1 MSDLIPAIFFIS
13 GLLAIIFLIYGFIKR
28 RHFRKSVEY
37 VESRRLL
44 LNNNSIDEVL
54 SQREKQIA
62 AFSEKVATGQLY
74 LSKLTT
80 LLKEYK
86 RKVKRINVGL
96 SPPIFRFNDSETLK
110 NNVNASREKQYE
122 CINAGKATQAYTNW
136 EWLGSRADGQQ
147 MVEGYRLLLLKA
159 FNSEF
164 EVIRRQMRASTFGK
178 ATEKLIKLAEQ
189 LARLGETTGVHIS
202 SEYIKLKVEELQH
215 WNAELSHHEELKQEQ
230 KKQRALLREQQKQAG
245 TDIEDLHDEIAER
258 DSELIKARKRA
269 EQLVDGEH
277 VKLEKQIEKIKAE
290 KARLEEKFF
299 RATSQAQI
307 TRAGY
312 IYVIS
317 NQGSFGEGV
326 VKIGMTRRLEPM
338 DRVTELGDASV
349 PFRVDVHALAFV
361 EDAPKLERALH
372 DKFHEQRVNTE
383 NVRKEF
389 FRVDPEAVKAAM
401 ESFGIDTDWY
411 MIAEAREYNESLLMR
426 KAFQQ
431 AKTELEEVELPE
443 AI

>member
-54 SQREKQIA
+54 SQREKQLA

-147 MVEGYRLLLLKA
+147 MVEG
-159 FNSEF
+159 
-164 EVIRRQMRASTFGK
+164 
-178 ATEKLIKLAEQ
+178 
-189 LARLGETTGVHIS
+189 
-202 SEYIKLKVEELQH
+202 
-215 WNAELSHHEELKQEQ
+215 
-230 KKQRALLREQQKQAG
+230 
-245 TDIEDLHDEIAER
+245 
-258 DSELIKARKRA
+258 
-269 EQLVDGEH
+269 
-277 VKLEKQIEKIKAE
+277 
-290 KARLEEKFF
+290 
-299 RATSQAQI
+299 
-307 TRAGY
+307 
-312 IYVIS
+312 
-317 NQGSFGEGV
+317 
-326 VKIGMTRRLEPM
+326 
-338 DRVTELGDASV
+338 
-349 PFRVDVHALAFV
+349 
-361 EDAPKLERALH
+361 
-372 DKFHEQRVNTE
+372 
-383 NVRKEF
+383 
-389 FRVDPEAVKAAM
+389 
-401 ESFGIDTDWY
+401 
-411 MIAEAREYNESLLMR
+411 
-426 KAFQQ
+426 
-431 AKTELEEVELPE
+431 
-443 AI
+443 

>member
-1 MSDLIPAIFFIS
+1 MSDLIPAFFFVS
-13 GLLAIIFLIYGFIKR
+13 GLLVVTFLIYGLVKR
-28 RHFRKSVEY
+28 RQYRTRFKY
-37 VESRRLL
+37 IESQRRL

-54 SQREKQIA
+54 LQKKEQIA
-62 AFSEKVATGQLY
+62 AFAEKVATGQLY
-74 LSKLTT
+74 LSKLNT

-96 SPPIFRFNDSETLK
+96 SPPTFRFDDSETLK
-110 NNVNASREKQYE
+110 NNVNASREKQNE
-122 CINAGKATQAYTNW
+122 CINAGNATQAYTNW

-159 FNSEF
+159 FNAEF
-164 EVIRRQMRASTFGK
+164 EVIRRQMRASTFEK
-178 ATEKLIKLAEQ
+178 AGEKLIKLAEQ

-202 SEYIKLKVEELQH
+202 GEYIKLKVEELQH
-215 WNAELSHHEELKQEQ
+215 WNAELVHREELKQEQ
-230 KKQRALLREQQKQAG
+230 MKQRALLREQQKQAG
-245 TDIEDLHDEIAER
+245 TDIEDLDDEIAER

-269 EQLVDGEH
+269 EQLAGGERA
-277 VKLEKQIEKIKAE
+277 KLEKQIEKIKAE

-338 DRVTELGDASV
+338 VRVTEFGDASV
-349 PFRVDVHALAFV
+349 PFRFDVHALAFV
-361 EDAPKLERALH
+361 EDAPKIERALH

-411 MIAEAREYNESLLMR
+411 MTAEAREYKESLLMR
-426 KAFQQ
+426 KALQQ
-431 AKTELEEVELPE
+431 AKTKSEEMELPE

>member
-1 MSDLIPAIFFIS
+1 MSDLIPAFFFVS
-13 GLLAIIFLIYGFIKR
+13 GLLVVTFLIYGLVKR
-28 RHFRKSVEY
+28 RQYRTRFKY
-37 VESRRLL
+37 IESQRRL

-54 SQREKQIA
+54 LQKKEQIA
-62 AFSEKVATGQLY
+62 AFAEKVATGQLY
-74 LSKLTT
+74 LSKLNT

-86 RKVKRINVGL
+86 RKEKRINVGL
-96 SPPIFRFNDSETLK
+96 SPPTFRFDDSETLK

-122 CINAGKATQAYTNW
+122 CINAGNATQAYTNW

-159 FNSEF
+159 FNAEF
-164 EVIRRQMRASTFGK
+164 EVIRRQMRASTFEK
-178 ATEKLIKLAEQ
+178 AGEKLIKLAEQ

-202 SEYIKLKVEELQH
+202 GEYIKLKVEELQH
-215 WNAELSHHEELKQEQ
+215 WNAELVHREELKQEQ
-230 KKQRALLREQQKQAG
+230 MKQRALLREQQKQAG
-245 TDIEDLHDEIAER
+245 TDIEDLDDEIAER

-269 EQLVDGEH
+269 EQLAGGERA
-277 VKLEKQIEKIKAE
+277 KLEKQIEKIKAE

-338 DRVTELGDASV
+338 VRVTELGDASV
-349 PFRVDVHALAFV
+349 PFRFDVHALAFV
-361 EDAPKLERALH
+361 EDAPKIERALH

-411 MIAEAREYNESLLMR
+411 MTAEAREYKESLLMR
-426 KAFQQ
+426 KALQQ
-431 AKTELEEVELPE
+431 AKTKSEEMELPE

>member
-13 GLLAIIFLIYGFIKR
+13 GLLVIIFLIYGFVKR
-28 RHFRKSVEY
+28 RQFRTRFEY
-37 VESRRLL
+37 IESRRLL

-54 SQREKQIA
+54 SQKKKQIVT
-62 AFSEKVATGQLY
+62 FSEKAATGQLY
-74 LSKLTT
+74 LSKLNA

-96 SPPIFRFNDSETLK
+96 SPPTFRFDDSETLK
-110 NNVNASREKQYE
+110 NNVNGSREKQFQ
-122 CINAGKATQAYTNW
+122 CISAGRATQANTNW
-136 EWLGSRADGQQ
+136 EWLGSRAKGQQ
-147 MVEGYRLLLLKA
+147 MVEGYQLLLLRA
-159 FNSEF
+159 FNAEF
-164 EVIRRQMRASTFGK
+164 EVIRRQMRSTTFEK
-178 ATEKLIKLAEQ
+178 AGEKLIKLAEQ
-189 LARLGETTGVHIS
+189 LAKLGETTGVHIS
-202 SEYIKLKVEELQH
+202 GEYIKLKIEELQH
-215 WNAELSHHEELKQEQ
+215 WNAELVHREELKQEQ
-230 KKQRALLREQQKQAG
+230 KKQRALLREQKKQAG
-245 TDIEDLHDEIAER
+245 TDIEDLDDEIAECY
-258 DSELIKARKRA
+258 SELIKARKRA
-269 EQLVDGEH
+269 AQLAGGERA
-277 VKLEKQIEKIKAE
+277 KLEKQIEKIKAE
-290 KARLEEKFF
+290 KAHLEEKFL

-349 PFRVDVHALAFV
+349 PFRFDVHALAFV
-361 EDAPKLERALH
+361 EDAPQIERALH
-372 DKFHEQRVNTE
+372 NKFHEQRVNTE

-389 FRVDPEAVKAAM
+389 FRVKPEAVKSVL

-411 MIAEAREYNESLLMR
+411 LTAEAREYNESLLMR
-426 KAFQQ
+426 KALQQ
-431 AKTELEEVELPE
+431 DKAKSEEMDFPE